1 MKNNKVLVGNGDSYL
16 EDSRNVIFEDASTF
30 SQYIE
35 KRSVEENV
43 PCMTLI
49 LDFCERRSLDVDDI
63 TALISKPMREKIKA
77 EMISAG
83 LMKRTEASLDGLDG

>member
-1 MKNNKVLVGNGDSYL
+1 
-16 EDSRNVIFEDASTF
+16 
-30 SQYIE
+30 
-35 KRSVEENV
+35 
-43 PCMTLI
+43 MTLI

-83 LMKRTEASLDGLDG
+83 LMKRTDASLDGLDG